1 VIDQFNPA
9 VCGVCARSAIGIGYS
24 PPRASKILWLC
35 DDPKCM
41 QAAKAVHSMK
51 QDEFTRI
58 ESLAAAKGGDAGIEF
73 LETIGKTDF
82 TALNIDEWSEFR
94 RRIIAGYR
102 VSLANDMAGKVT
114 L

>member
-1 VIDQFNPA
+1 
-9 VCGVCARSAIGIGYS
+9 
-24 PPRASKILWLC
+24 
-35 DDPKCM
+35 
-41 QAAKAVHSMK
+41 MK

-82 TALNIDEWSEFR
+82 TAMNIDEWSEFR

-102 VSLANDMAGKVT
+102 AALLADMTGEVV